1 MKINVIYTDYK
12 NQKIYK
18 YFLNCSFKEDKE
30 IKLFNNLLLDKHK
43 EKEMCKVTTVDTN
56 IIDYVDE
63 DGNEYYGFNLLS
75 DMYENYKSSS
85 QKKFLAVICD
95 ALFIAVPKNNN
106 TVLKVLL
113 DKKVLDANHR
123 ITDKFSDVYINLNI
137 HDKKG
142 VFNLIN
148 THNKTKIE

>member
-18 YFLNCSFKEDKE
+18 HFINCSFKE
-30 IKLFNNLLLDKHK
+30 
-43 EKEMCKVTTVDTN
+43 EKETKLLNEIVLPDKKEMSKVTSVDTN

-63 DGNEYYGFNLLS
+63 NGIEYYRFNLLS
-75 DMYENYKSSS
+75 DMYEYHKSSS
-85 QKKFLAVICD
+85 QKKFLTTICD

-106 TVLKVLL
+106 TVLKILL
-113 DKKVLDANHR
+113 DKEVLDVNNR

-137 HDKKG
+137 HDNKC